1 MRYISIKRLKNKI
14 IALKDRVIS
23 YYNGGSC
30 NQTYIA
36 KQFYN
41 LGLNSK

>member
-1 MRYISIKRLKNKI
+1 MRYISIKRLKDKI
-14 IALKDRVIS
+14 MKLRDRVIS

-30 NQTYIA
+30 NHTYIA

-41 LGLNSK
+41 IGLNEK